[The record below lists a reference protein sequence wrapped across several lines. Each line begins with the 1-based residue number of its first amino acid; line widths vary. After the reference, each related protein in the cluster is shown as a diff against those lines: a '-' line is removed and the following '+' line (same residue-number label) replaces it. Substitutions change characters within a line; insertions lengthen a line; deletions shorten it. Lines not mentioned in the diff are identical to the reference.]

1 MNWLFILSVATT
13 LLTHQPAEEPEPHM
27 CPAPATVLL
36 VRCPSRYEIT
46 GKTTTCKTRRSIDL
60 CATN

>member
-13 LLTHQPAEEPEPHM
+13 LLTHSPAAGAEPHM